1 MADDAAAPAARPA
14 KRRRRTTAAADQDNT
29 ADAPRWPLPLLAPHH
44 SPIPLP
50 KTRSLHR
57 HPRRAAVGAV
67 VAAPP
72 DELDETDPTL
82 PPHAIDERPGSLAE
96 TAHDRNYWDRVP
108 PEVWADRDENVAP
121 QEDQDGGDDDPA
133 TSWWRFYPDVLEEG
147 GTPARATRRAERI
160 GGDDS
165 DDDDEDDSES
175 SDASDSDRD
184 RSAVASSSTAPPPPP
199 SAAATHTLDND
210 DDLLAAAV
218 QAQAALRNR
227 ANDYASTY
235 DLLRGRGLPAAATM
249 PGPAGINNRQ
259 PNNAADDEVIEY
271 REPEPDANLLFL
283 CSSDTFSTCRRLPL
297 PTGFLTNDR
306 CAPRGLIVAR
316 VEPYTIKELVVR
328 RPRIGTHGRYVY
340 DMYDYLDWENVTYR
354 LPDTDPRVING
365 QWDQVTDEDFLEL
378 ERADPYSS
386 RVVRPTPGARNER
399 VEGDVVTQP
408 PAPISR
414 KLETRLK
421 WRLAADAEYMDD
433 GDARPLAERNGGDHN
448 DDAPVPDAAE
458 NADGGEASKARFRA
472 GQPVPAFSD
481 IEWARKWTPA
491 HAPFYTLVL
500 RAIRG
505 SEYDHGSETR
515 DIPRQHYYGA
525 ATAYRYH
532 LCIYVDVAKAVAAI
546 NRGAEVPLLG
556 HFLFKAASLI
566 RTVRTAELPK
576 LYVPDTLE
584 GGHAE
589 LDVLPGFQH
598 TLRPYQKRSLGW
610 LVALERDPKARTL
623 WVRKLPDHATTL
635 EKSEFES
642 YEAADIP
649 VVVALAQGGPWFN
662 LYTRQWARVNYW
674 ARTRAPIVP
683 VECRGALEVS
693 RVGAGKTVTAL
704 ALVHANPFSSVREI
718 PWAHPG
724 DRDRY
729 LVSRATLVV
738 VRSDLAAQWY
748 NEAKRALPPSAKIF
762 QLTTIHEYRKMTWN
776 DLLLADVVIVSTA
789 FLQNTNYRARIL
801 ELIGAAKYHLPPDS
815 TEGIAQASM
824 YDDFGHFRSGTG
836 AITTPYRDWELAA
849 STDSYHAFT
858 ARMDRHLFWLNQRGR
873 SAFGKETNAV
883 ILERVHFHRAVIDE
897 CHELG
902 VVTASQAESQ
912 PEYAYRRG
920 GGKRKNASKTE
931 KAEMLLSGLR
941 ASFWLGLTGTP
952 PINKPESVLAL
963 AESVHVHG
971 LPKTRA
977 AAQAFLNGSVRRN
990 NPTLTVPPVHYRTEW
1005 VTMTAAEMGLM
1016 ASLDT
1021 HGALPTLARLMMCNH
1036 HQITDA
1042 LVALTG
1048 TEGEHTVDQ
1057 VAALLQTVRET
1068 KMADHAKHARDLQT
1082 DLAKSL
1088 GRLHA
1093 LVVTYPNVAAAL
1105 PGTGVTV
1112 VQPGNVIRVD
1122 GHVALTALALEAH
1135 VPVGPGKPDPVPEN
1149 AVPVPIPSAA
1159 ATRSEAPRTD
1169 AQKWARRLVQAYR
1182 ELADVQRQLRAVA
1195 GEWNFMNAVLDAI
1208 RSAEAQAC
1216 PLCLEEIEVGQ
1227 PLVMTRCGHVYC
1239 TDCSR
1244 AMLQR
1249 VPRRCAICRGDLEGA
1264 HAVTRMVLA
1273 PPEAEGEGEAE
1284 EKKDEAEKDE
1294 KKDGE
1299 EGDGIDYAKYGSK
1312 IRALVAYVRRVLAA
1326 DPTAKLI
1333 LFSQF
1338 RRLTALISRAFSEFN
1353 IPNVRMAGGNVL
1365 SKRRAV
1371 TLFRTDP
1378 DMKVL
1383 FLSSDDCVSGLHLTE
1398 ANHVVIVH
1406 PFLGASETM
1415 SRAYEMQGIARAVRA
1430 GQTREVTVVRFVT
1443 RNTIEEEMTARRTD
1457 VQLAPAAMAAVAV
1470 AAAEGEGAGAAEGEP
1485 MEGVVEEGVGDA

>member
-1 MADDAAAPAARPA
+1 M
-14 KRRRRTTAAADQDNT
+14 
-29 ADAPRWPLPLLAPHH
+29 
-44 SPIPLP
+44 
-50 KTRSLHR
+50 
-57 HPRRAAVGAV
+57 
-67 VAAPP
+67 
-72 DELDETDPTL
+72 
-82 PPHAIDERPGSLAE
+82 
-96 TAHDRNYWDRVP
+96 AHDRNYWDRVP
-108 PEVWADRDENVAP
+108 PEVWDDRDENVAP
-121 QEDQDGGDDDPA
+121 QEDPNGDDDPA

-147 GTPARATRRAERI
+147 GTARATWRTDRI

-165 DDDDEDDSES
+165 DDDDDKDDSES
-175 SDASDSDRD
+175 SGSDSDRD
-184 RSAVASSSTAPPPPP
+184 RPAVASSSTAPPPPP
-199 SAAATHTLDND
+199 ATATHALDND

-249 PGPAGINNRQ
+249 PGPSGT
-259 PNNAADDEVIEY
+259 NNAQANNVADAEVPEY
-271 REPEPDANLLFL
+271 REPDPDANLLFL
-283 CSSDTFSTCRRLPL
+283 CSSDTLTTCRRLPL
-297 PTGFLTNDR
+297 PTGFIDDDR
-306 CAPRGLIVAR
+306 RAPRGLIVAH

-328 RPRIGTHGRYVY
+328 RPRIGPHDRYVY
-340 DMYDYLDWENVTYR
+340 DMSDYVDWENVTFR
-354 LPDTDPRVING
+354 LPDTDPRVVNG
-365 QWDQVTDEDFLEL
+365 QWDQVTEEDFLEL

-421 WRLAADAEYMDD
+421 WRLAADAEYIDD
-433 GDARPLAERNGGDHN
+433 GDAHALVERNGGDHDG
-448 DDAPVPDAAE
+448 DDSDVEIPDATA
-458 NADGGEASKARFRA
+458 ADGGDDATKARFRK
-472 GQPVPAFSD
+472 GQPLPVFSD
-481 IEWARKWTPA
+481 TEWARKWTPD
-491 HAPFYTLVL
+491 HAQYYTLAL

-505 SEYDHGSETR
+505 TEYDHAPETR
-515 DIPRQHYYGA
+515 DIPRHHSYGYGA
-525 ATAYRYH
+525 TLAFQYH
-532 LCIYVDVAKAVAAI
+532 LCVYVDVAKAVAAI
-546 NRGAEVPLLG
+546 ERGKEVPLLG
-556 HFLFKAASLI
+556 HFLFKAATLI

-589 LDVLPGFQH
+589 LDVPPGFQH

-610 LVALERDPKARTL
+610 LVALERDAKARTL

-635 EKSEFES
+635 EKAEFES

-649 VVVALAQGGPWFN
+649 SVVALAHGGPWFN
-662 LYTRQWARVNYW
+662 LYTRRWARVNYW

-704 ALVHANPFSSVREI
+704 ALVQANPFQTVRDI

-748 NEAKRALPPSAKIF
+748 NEAKRALPASAKIF

-801 ELIGAAKYHLPPDS
+801 ELIGAAKYHLPPES
-815 TEGIAQASM
+815 EESIAQSSM
-824 YDDFGHFRSGTG
+824 YDDFGHFRGGTG
-836 AITTPYRDWELAA
+836 GITTPYRDWELAA

-858 ARMDRHLFWLNQRGR
+858 ARMDRHLFALTHRGR
-873 SAFGKETNAV
+873 AAFGKDANAV

-902 VVTASQAESQ
+902 VVTASQAEPR
-912 PEYAYRRG
+912 PEYGYRRG
-920 GGKRKNASKTE
+920 WKRKNTSKTE

-1021 HGALPTLARLMMCNH
+1021 HGALSTLARLMMCNH

-1048 TEGEHTVDQ
+1048 TEGEHSVDQ

-1068 KMADHAKHARDLQT
+1068 KMADHAKHARDLQAN
-1082 DLAKSL
+1082 LAKSL

-1112 VQPGNVIRVD
+1112 AQPGNVIRVD
-1122 GHVALTALALEAH
+1122 GHVALTSLVVEAH
-1135 VPVGPGKPDPVPEN
+1135 VPVGPGKPDPVPDG

-1169 AQKWARRLVQAYR
+1169 ALKWARRLVQSYR
-1182 ELADVQRQLRAVA
+1182 ELAEVQRQLRAVA

-1208 RSAEAQAC
+1208 RNAEAQAC

-1239 TDCSR
+1239 TDCST

-1249 VPRRCAICRGDLEGA
+1249 VPRRCAICRGNLDGA

-1273 PPEAEGEGEAE
+1273 PPKAE
-1284 EKKDEAEKDE
+1284 EEGDEAKEKEDEKKDE

-1299 EGDGIDYAKYGSK
+1299 EDGIDYAKYGSK

-1430 GQTREVTVVRFVT
+1430 GQTREVTIVRFVT
-1443 RNTIEEEMTARRTD
+1443 RNTIEEEMTSRRTD
-1457 VQLAPAAMAAVAV
+1457 VQLAPAAMVAV
-1470 AAAEGEGAGAAEGEP
+1470 VAAEGEGEGVAEGVAVGEP
-1485 MEGVVEEGVGDA
+1485 MEGVVEEGGDA